1 MYSLNSK
8 TIIMKRRLLLLLM
21 TLLSASFLWAQQVRV
36 TGRVTSAGSG
46 NAAEGVSVNVKGS
59 KKGTMTLSNG
69 SYSIDANTG
78 DVLVFSAVGFET
90 KEVSVNGS
98 TIDVVLQTTAGD
110 LGEVVVVGYGTQ
122 RKSNLT
128 GSLVQLNNEAL
139 TKRQVSSASQ
149 VLQGLAPG
157 VTVQQQSGR
166 PGADGASI
174 RIRGESSILGNSTPL
189 VIIDGLQLPTGTG
202 LDALNQIDPNVI
214 ESVTVLKDAASTAIY
229 GNRAS
234 AGVILVKTKRAQKKG
249 LTLSY
254 NSFVTKQSFTS
265 LPERV
270 SALDHML
277 LSNVAEQNRTGNPN
291 ASVFPQTL
299 IDAYR
304 TRPADNLEIIDTDW
318 LKEVLT
324 NSGLMHN
331 HNVQINSGGERLNL
345 FTSFTFFD
353 QKGLTPNT
361 NFKRYDLRMNPE
373 FKVNDKL
380 TLIGNIAYT
389 SNLTVTPSTGS
400 PEFIIRQAIG
410 LPAIGGG
417 KFGPGMY
424 GTAAQSN
431 NRNPIAMVESA
442 GTSETQGTNLL
453 TRFGFNFRPIKDLEI
468 EAFWGRETRNPYTKS
483 FVRNVNI
490 FQPNLVTRGYDL
502 VGQWPGTTQLTETWR
517 NDVYRTWLGQATY
530 SKRFRDAHQ
539 IKVMA
544 GGQSE
549 YYRNY
554 FFGASRLGFNN
565 PNQPFL
571 NVGTGAQ
578 TNNAG
583 VSELAL
589 VGFFGR
595 VNYDYEGRYL
605 VEINGR
611 RDASSRFSQARDKQW
626 GTFGSASAGWV
637 FSREKFFSGLS
648 EYISF
653 GKLRGSLGVN
663 GNQNIGSNNYVFDA
677 FYQNSL
683 YNNPLNGTNAYFNNQ
698 TTFGVALLQFPNP
711 ELQWERS
718 QQWNIGL
725 DVSFLKNFTIT
736 ADYFVRTL
744 KDMILQRTLPQSAGG
759 LANPFVNAGT
769 MENRGWELTLNYK
782 KNFKKWR
789 IDATVMVSD
798 VKNKVLSLVDGLP
811 FIGDGIRT
819 TAGQPLNSYFG
830 YRALG
835 FFADSNAI
843 KTAPVQFGVP
853 WNPNPAQGTK
863 PGDMRYADISGPDG
877 KPDGVVNALDREF
890 LGNAFPRYEYSVN
903 LNLGY
908 GNFDINIFGQGVGM
922 RDNFLSG
929 TGAIPFASNDFA
941 ASLLEQHKNHW
952 RPDNQN
958 ALFPRLLPSGF
969 GGNNY
974 LLSNWWIRSAAYF
987 RIKNINLGYTLP
999 AQTLQKMKIT
1009 NLRVFVSGQNLFTLT
1024 SAWRG
1029 FDPEINNANAEFYP
1043 IQRTFTAGVNVT
1055 F

>member
-1 MYSLNSK
+1 
-8 TIIMKRRLLLLLM
+8 MKKRMLLLLM
-21 TLLSASFLWAQQVRV
+21 TLVAASILWAQQVRV

-46 NAAEGVSVNVKGS
+46 NAAEGVTVMIKGS
-59 KKGTMTLSNG
+59 NKGTVTLANG
-69 SYSIDANTG
+69 TFAIDAKTG
-78 DVLVFSAVGFET
+78 DVLVFSGIGFER
-90 KEVSVNGS
+90 KEVTVTG
-98 TIDVVLQTTAGD
+98 TTLDVVLGTTAGD

-122 RKSNLT
+122 RRTNLT
-128 GSLVQLNNEAL
+128 GSLVQLNNAAL
-139 TKRQVSSASQ
+139 TKRQVSSSSQ

-174 RIRGESSILGNSTPL
+174 RVRGESSILGNSTPL
-189 VIIDGLQLPTGTG
+189 VVIDGLQLPTGTG
-202 LDALNQIDPNVI
+202 LDALNQLDPNAI
-214 ESVTVLKDAASTAIY
+214 ESVTILKDAASTAIY

-249 LTLSY
+249 LQISY
-254 NSFVTKQSFTS
+254 NNFISKQDFTAI
-265 LPERV
+265 PQRV

-291 ASVFPQTL
+291 ATVFPQSL

-304 TRPADNLEIIDTDW
+304 TKPVDNLEIIDTDW

-331 HNVQINSGGERLNL
+331 HNVQLTAGGDRINL

-353 QKGLTPNT
+353 QRGLTQNT

-373 FKVNDKL
+373 FKVSDKL
-380 TLIGNIAYT
+380 TLLGNVA
-389 SNLTVTPSTGS
+389 LTNNFNVVPSTGS

-417 KFGPGMY
+417 KYGPGMY

-431 NRNPIAMVESA
+431 NRNPIAMAEAA
-442 GTSETQGTNLL
+442 GTSETEGNNLL
-453 TRFGFNFRPIKDLEI
+453 TRFGFNFHPIKGLEI
-468 EAFWGRETRNPYTKS
+468 EGYWGRETRNPYTKS
-483 FVRNVNI
+483 FIRNVDI
-490 FQPNLVTRGYDL
+490 YQPNLTTRSYDL
-502 VGQWPGTTQLTETWR
+502 ISQWPGTTQLTETWR
-517 NDVYRTWLGQATY
+517 DDLYRTWLGQATY
-530 SKRFRDAHQ
+530 GKR
-539 IKVMA
+539 IKDVHNFKIMA

-549 YYRNY
+549 YYRNF
-554 FFGASRLGFNN
+554 FFGATRLGFTN
-565 PNQPFL
+565 PNQPYL

-578 TNNAG
+578 TNNSG
-583 VSELAL
+583 ISELAL
-589 VGFFGR
+589 VGFFSR
-595 VNYDYEGRYL
+595 INYSYDDRYL
-605 VEINGR
+605 LELNGR
-611 RDASSRFSQARDKQW
+611 RDASSRFSQALNKQW

-637 FSREKFFSGLS
+637 FSREKFFGNLTDV
-648 EYISF
+648 ISF
-653 GKLRGSLGVN
+653 GKLRASVGVN

-683 YNNPLNGTNAYFNNQ
+683 YSNPLNGTNAYFNNQ

-718 QQWNIGL
+718 QQWNVGL
-725 DVSFLKNFTIT
+725 DVSFLKHFTVT
-736 ADYFVRTL
+736 ADYFVRSL

-769 MENRGWELTLNYK
+769 MENRGWEFTLNYK
-782 KNFKKWR
+782 QSFQKWR
-789 IDATVMVSD
+789 VDATLMVSD
-798 VKNKVLSLVDGLP
+798 VKNKVTGLVPGLP

-819 TAGQPLNSYFG
+819 AVGYALNSYFG

-835 FFADSNAI
+835 FFRDSNDI
-843 KTAPVQFGVP
+843 KNSPIQFGQA
-853 WNPNPAQGTK
+853 WNPNPAQGPK
-863 PGDMRYADISGPDG
+863 PGDMKYADISGPNG
-877 KPDGVVNALDREF
+877 KPDGIVDAFDREF
-890 LGNAFPRYEYSVN
+890 LGNAFPRYEYSINVN
-903 LNLGY
+903 IGY
-908 GNFDINIFGQGVGM
+908 GNFDLNIFGQGVGK
-922 RDNFLSG
+922 RENYLSG

-941 ASLLEQHKNHW
+941 ASLLDHHKDYW
-952 RPDNQN
+952 RPDNPN
-958 ALFPRLLPSGF
+958 ATFPRLLPSGF

-974 LLSNWWIRSAAYF
+974 LLSDWWIRSAAYF

-999 AQTLQKMKIT
+999 QAALQKLKIA
-1009 NLRVFVSGQNLFTLT
+1009 NLRVFVSGQNLLTFT

-1043 IQRTFTAGVNVT
+1043 LMRTFTAGVNVT